1 MVYVGKCFFFAAQN
15 QLKDYYNKKPVE
27 FVIRENYELV
37 EDKEYV
43 SKFTLKNVKDIAN
56 IPINEPIKFVK
67 LERGEKEEL
76 NRKFNYSIDY
86 NQIYDTKFIT
96 IPIDTVLFN
105 NGDKLNREKR
115 IKEFIEKYISQQ
127 YYTFSEPLLLKDEN
141 YCYFEYEIG
150 SFFSPHSIR
159 KQTLFKKIDGKWK
172 EWIVI
177 SFQHTF

>member
-1 MVYVGKCFFFAAQN
+1 MLGYSQTKNSNFTFLNNFFH
-15 QLKDYYNKKPVE
+15 D
-27 FVIRENYELV
+27 
-37 EDKEYV
+37 
-43 SKFTLKNVKDIAN
+43 LKNELHLNDTILTTHPNEIDTFSLIKSDTLYN
-56 IPINEPIKFVK
+56 IFQLINEPIKFVK